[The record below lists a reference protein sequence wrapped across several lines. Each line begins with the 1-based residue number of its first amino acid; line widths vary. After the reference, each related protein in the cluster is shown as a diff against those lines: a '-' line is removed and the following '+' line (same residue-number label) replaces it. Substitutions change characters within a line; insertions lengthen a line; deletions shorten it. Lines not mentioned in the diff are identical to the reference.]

1 MARAPR
7 PRPALARNFRVEL
20 GRGADA
26 SGVSQVILPRFATQP
41 GADEAEPLLV
51 LRRAAS
57 EDRLFYDWWEE
68 WRGGGGKTRVVTV
81 TMLAADMT
89 PIFAWRFAGARP
101 AALGYGLIDSM
112 LDGLLDETL
121 EIAFDRME
129 RV

>member
-7 PRPALARNFRVEL
+7 PRPALACNFRVEL

-26 SGVSQVILPRFATQP
+26 SAISQVVLPRFATQP
-41 GADEAEPLLV
+41 VAGEAEPLLA

-57 EDRLFYDWWEE
+57 DDRLFHNWWEE
-68 WRGGGGKTRVVTV
+68 ARNGRGKARVVTV

-89 PIFAWRFAGARP
+89 PIFAWRFTGARP
-101 AALGYGLIDSM
+101 AALGYGLIDAT

-121 EIAFDRME
+121 EIAFERME